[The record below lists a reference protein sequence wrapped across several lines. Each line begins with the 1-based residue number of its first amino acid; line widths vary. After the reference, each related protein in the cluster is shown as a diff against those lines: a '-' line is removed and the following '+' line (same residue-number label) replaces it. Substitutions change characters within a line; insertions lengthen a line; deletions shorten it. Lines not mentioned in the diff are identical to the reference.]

1 MQVISKRML
10 RLFWEKHA
18 RAEVPLKVWF
28 RSVTSATWSTPSDIK
43 AQFGTA
49 DFLGDYRVIFDI
61 GGNKYRLVVRVSY
74 TFKRVLI
81 KFVGTHAE
89 YDKIDAE
96 SVG

>member
-1 MQVISKRML
+1 MQVISKRAL
-10 RLFWEKHA
+10 RLFWERHP

-28 RSVTSATWSTPSDIK
+28 KSVTSAAWSTPNDIP

-49 DFLGDYRVIFDI
+49 DFWATI
-61 GGNKYRLVVRVSY
+61 GLSSTSVATSTALSFASRIPSS
-74 TFKRVLI
+74 VLI

-96 SVG
+96 AV